1 MRLWKTLPAC
11 ALGIFALHA
20 GFSASA
26 AAADLDCS
34 DFSTQEEAQGH
45 LLPGDPHGLDA
56 DNDGIACETLPSGGP
71 DPGPGGGGEATEPAP
86 PPPPPKLSKAAARDA
101 AKRKARKYNRRSA
114 RVDTVSFD
122 GCGRRSRH
130 RVDCRF
136 HGSGRTATQIVTCRL
151 RIVARGEGRAAS
163 ARIRSARCRSR
174 SILVLS
180 PARAKAAM
188 KAEAE
193 RIAGKAVGVFAVGR
207 LSPTKYTALAEWTR
221 PLPGGAE
228 SEFCSI
234 ELSVELLP
242 SRSLQVQATEPDCQ
256 TI

>member
-11 ALGIFALHA
+11 ALGIFAMHA

-45 LLPGDPHGLDA
+45 LLPGDPHGLDG
-56 DNDGIACETLPSGGP
+56 DNDGIACETLP
-71 DPGPGGGGEATEPAP
+71 PGGGGGGGGGGGSAKPAP

-136 HGSGRTATQIVTCRL
+136 YGSGRTATRIVTCKL
-151 RIVARGEGRAAS
+151 RVVVRGEGRAAS

-180 PARAKAAM
+180 PARARAAM

-193 RIAGKAVGVFAVGR
+193 RIAGKAAG
-207 LSPTKYTALAEWTR
+207 
-221 PLPGGAE
+221 
-228 SEFCSI
+228 
-234 ELSVELLP
+234 
-242 SRSLQVQATEPDCQ
+242 
-256 TI
+256 